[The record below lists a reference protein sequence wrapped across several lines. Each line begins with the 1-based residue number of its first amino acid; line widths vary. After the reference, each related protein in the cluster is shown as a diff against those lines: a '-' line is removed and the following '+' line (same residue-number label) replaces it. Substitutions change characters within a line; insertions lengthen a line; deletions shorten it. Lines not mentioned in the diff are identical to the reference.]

1 MLYNTRALAID
12 SSGNVFVAGRTYSS
26 DYPTTEG
33 AYDTTYDKSGD
44 IFVSKLD
51 SNLSSLLSSTF
62 IGRSIEG
69 SSEDTASALAID
81 LSGDVFVAG
90 HTGSSDYPTTEGAY
104 DTTHNGYRDVF
115 VSKFDSNLSSLL
127 SSTFIGGIGNVNDY
141 AEALAIDSS
150 GDVFVA
156 GRTHSSGY
164 PTTIGAYDTVHNG
177 YHDAFVSKF
186 DSNLTSLLLSTFI
199 GGSDYDDAEALAIDS
214 SGNVFVAGGTR
225 SSDYPTT
232 EGAYDTVYNSSDV
245 FVSKLDSRLS
255 SLVSSTFIGGS
266 TYDYAYALAIDSSG
280 DVFVAGWTGSSDYP
294 TTVGAYDT
302 TFNGSYDVFISK
314 LDSDLSGEVP
324 NIAVTPADKDFGS
337 VRKETTSLPATFTIS
352 NTGGADL
359 VIGGVYLTGTN
370 PYQFS
375 IQNDTCSDQTIAPS
389 GSCTIKAVFSPTKK
403 TTFNALIGIDSN
415 DPDTPTLNIELTGTG
430 VEDHEE
436 EHEEH

>member
-1 MLYNTRALAID
+1 
-12 SSGNVFVAGRTYSS
+12 
-26 DYPTTEG
+26 
-33 AYDTTYDKSGD
+33 
-44 IFVSKLD
+44 
-51 SNLSSLLSSTF
+51 
-62 IGRSIEG
+62 
-69 SSEDTASALAID
+69 
-81 LSGDVFVAG
+81 
-90 HTGSSDYPTTEGAY
+90 
-104 DTTHNGYRDVF
+104 
-115 VSKFDSNLSSLL
+115 
-127 SSTFIGGIGNVNDY
+127 
-141 AEALAIDSS
+141 
-150 GDVFVA
+150 
-156 GRTHSSGY
+156 
-164 PTTIGAYDTVHNG
+164 
-177 YHDAFVSKF
+177 
-186 DSNLTSLLLSTFI
+186 
-199 GGSDYDDAEALAIDS
+199 
-214 SGNVFVAGGTR
+214 
-225 SSDYPTT
+225 
-232 EGAYDTVYNSSDV
+232 
-245 FVSKLDSRLS
+245 
-255 SLVSSTFIGGS
+255 
-266 TYDYAYALAIDSSG
+266 IDSSG

-294 TTVGAYDT
+294 TTMGAYDT